1 MSEVSHA
8 SESEPLSSD
17 GEPRLPCPRCGS
29 AILVGARKCRS
40 CRRWLDGSPEH
51 RPMPWRFAV
60 LGLVAAALGGFAI
73 ARRPTTVGEAPPLT
87 PMTPAGSA
95 DATTLGEPAPGA
107 LGPAP
112 DPTTADSAAA
122 TPVAPEA
129 ARGWRTR
136 RIHLDAHPL
145 DAVFSDDGNTL
156 LVSGD
161 DGKIRAYDVV
171 SGRRTQILT
180 VPAQGERLKL
190 LHGRYLAVI
199 HQREGAHIPLVDV
212 QTWDRE
218 PTLLQTGTHPAD
230 VIELPDGKTVLT
242 ASSNARKV
250 GWHDVATGR
259 TLATL
264 RLPNETSRLFL
275 LHGHGRA
282 FVGALGSL
290 HQGASPTS
298 AMLEVFD
305 PLEKPFGATR
315 RSVSLGRD
323 PRGGAVTPDGRMLL
337 CADRLANSA
346 LLFDT
351 EASRRPVSI
360 PVGQGPTAA
369 FILEGRH
376 GITLDTQA
384 RTATVIELETAK
396 RTNTLMLPDTPHSGA
411 TSPDGKWLAVTLGGS
426 AFPPTGSG
434 VVIIGESPPR
444 IVARLATGEGATRVS
459 FSRDGQRAVVSCF
472 SEGELTVL
480 ER

>member
-171 SGRRTQILT
+171 SGRRTQ
-180 VPAQGERLKL
+180 AN
-190 LHGRYLAVI
+190 
-199 HQREGAHIPLVDV
+199 D
-212 QTWDRE
+212 
-218 PTLLQTGTHPAD
+218 
-230 VIELPDGKTVLT
+230 
-242 ASSNARKV
+242 SSSCT
-250 GWHDVATGR
+250 VATSPSSINAKAR
-259 TLATL
+259 
-264 RLPNETSRLFL
+264 TSRSSTFRP
-275 LHGHGRA
+275 G
-282 FVGALGSL
+282 
-290 HQGASPTS
+290 T
-298 AMLEVFD
+298 
-305 PLEKPFGATR
+305 
-315 RSVSLGRD
+315 
-323 PRGGAVTPDGRMLL
+323 
-337 CADRLANSA
+337 
-346 LLFDT
+346 
-351 EASRRPVSI
+351 ASRRSSRPA
-360 PVGQGPTAA
+360 PT
-369 FILEGRH
+369 R
-376 GITLDTQA
+376 
-384 RTATVIELETAK
+384 
-396 RTNTLMLPDTPHSGA
+396 
-411 TSPDGKWLAVTLGGS
+411 
-426 AFPPTGSG
+426 PT
-434 VVIIGESPPR
+434 
-444 IVARLATGEGATRVS
+444 
-459 FSRDGQRAVVSCF
+459 
-472 SEGELTVL
+472 
-480 ER
+480 